1 MTQPRFAVLGWG
13 VRFKNDK
20 AHKINI
26 MNTTTYAEILK
37 QSREY
42 LLKQQDNLKKKY
54 GLDDYL
60 QMDFEQHTGEMVFT
74 LKGGRKVI
82 MTFHVVGSI
91 SDRSKTWMWSWDN
104 LYLLENVTEEML
116 KVKAF
121 GEENGIE
128 KLTSP
133 KWPGND
139 DNGWEMTAI
148 AAWVLKSK
156 GAFSFLSDE
165 MMVFVVFEDIKG

>member
-1 MTQPRFAVLGWG
+1 
-13 VRFKNDK
+13 
-20 AHKINI
+20 
-26 MNTTTYAEILK
+26 MNTSTYSDILR

-42 LLKQQDNLKKKY
+42 LLKQQDNLKQKY

-60 QMDFEQHTGEMVFT
+60 QMDFEQETGQMIFT
-74 LKGGRKVI
+74 MMGGKQAI
-82 MTFHVVGSI
+82 MKFHVVGSI
-91 SDRSKTWMWSWDN
+91 SDRSRTWMWSWDN
-104 LYLLENVTEEML
+104 PYMLEHVTGEIL
-116 KVKAF
+116 KVRAF

-133 KWPGND
+133 RWPAND
-139 DNGWEMTAI
+139 DDGWEMTAI

-165 MMVFVVFEDIKG
+165 MMVFVVFENIRG